1 MSGGHFEYQQYRIE
15 DIAKSIEELIKSNDD
30 ESLNEWGYR
39 RGGGYSAE
47 TIEKF
52 KTAVDTLRKA
62 AIMAQRVDW
71 LVSGDDGEDSFHR
84 RWAEELEKLEK
95 GE

>member
-15 DIAKSIEELIKSNDD
+15 DIARSIEELIESNDD
-30 ESLNEWGYR
+30 ESLTEWDTR
-39 RGGGYSAE
+39 RGEGYSAE

-52 KTAVDTLRKA
+52 KTTIDTLRKA

-84 RWAEELEKLEK
+84 RWVEELSKYER
-95 GE
+95 

>member
-1 MSGGHFEYQQYRIE
+1 MSGGHFEYQQYRLH
-15 DIAKSIEELIKSNDD
+15 DIASQIKELIESNDD
-30 ESLNEWGYR
+30 ESLDEWGYR
-39 RGGGYSAE
+39 RGHGYSAE

-52 KTAVDTLRKA
+52 KIAVDTLEKA

-84 RWAEELEKLEK
+84 RWVEELNVTEE
-95 GE
+95 

>member
-1 MSGGHFEYQQYRIE
+1 MSGGHFGYQQYRLH
-15 DIAKSIEELIKSNDD
+15 DIASQIKELIASNDD

-39 RGGGYSAE
+39 RGHGYRAE

-52 KTAVDTLRKA
+52 KIAVDMLEKA

-84 RWAEELEKLEK
+84 RWAEELEELNKL
-95 GE
+95 

>member
-1 MSGGHFEYQQYRIE
+1 MSGAHFEYQQYRIE
-15 DIAKSIEELIKSNDD
+15 DIARSIEELIESNDD
-30 ESLNEWGYR
+30 ESLTEWDTR
-39 RGGGYSAE
+39 RGEGYSAE

-52 KTAVDTLRKA
+52 KTTIDTLRKA

-84 RWAEELEKLEK
+84 RWAEELSKYER
-95 GE
+95 